1 MGHHDYQKNTLKIQ
15 RYAAVGDDGTRP
27 VVWGVGDSDEQ
38 AREDA
43 GQYIPR
49 DGRGW
54 REVVADLR
62 IVPVSQERYERIM
75 QGDVDASDL

>member
-1 MGHHDYQKNTLKIQ
+1 MTIQ

-27 VVWGVGDSDEQ
+27 VVWGLGDSAEG

-43 GQYIPR
+43 GQYVPP

-54 REVVADLR
+54 RQQVAELRVVQVSEERFNR
-62 IVPVSQERYERIM
+62 IA